1 VVISRSLIDGVV
13 VVVVVSMRYGPA
25 KDMLVDVIVGSGTD
39 KFWGVVTDGWDGGC
53 FCNGGE

>member
-39 KFWGVVTDGWDGGC
+39 KF
-53 FCNGGE
+53 